1 MTAPFKISREKGLFD
16 RLQADVDGFRL
27 LSDELKDRTGINLP
41 ENSKNLSLMASR
53 LHSRIADMGLET
65 YQEYLELLRDDDPE
79 LVRDFIQA
87 LTTNTTHFFRES
99 RHFDFLREALP
110 GMLRQKKPG
119 SDLRVWCAAA
129 STGQEPYTIGMTLM
143 ETLGAQSGW
152 NLRFLATDIDDS
164 VLRTAIE
171 AAYTE
176 KELGDLNPMLRQ
188 KYFESEG
195 KGSGREYRVK
205 PSLRALIRYANL
217 NLMNEYPFQH
227 KFDIIFCR
235 NVLIYFDR
243 QTVDRVIEKL
253 ADALAPGG
261 LLFIGHSETGA
272 LRCAS
277 LEPVS
282 TAVYRK
288 KGNES

>member
-1 MTAPFKISREKGLFD
+1 MTAPFKISREKSLFD
-16 RLQADVDGFRL
+16 HLQADVEGFRL
-27 LSDELKDRTGINLP
+27 LSKELKERTGINLP

-53 LHSRIADMGLET
+53 LHSRIADIGLET
-65 YQEYLELLRDDDPE
+65 YEEYLELLRDDDPE

-110 GMLRQKKPG
+110 GMLRLKKPG

-129 STGQEPYTIGMTLM
+129 STGQEPYTIGMTLL
-143 ETLGAQSGW
+143 ETLGPQSGW
-152 NLRFLATDIDDS
+152 NLKFLATDIDDS
-164 VLRTAIE
+164 VLRTAIN
-171 AAYTE
+171 AVYTE
-176 KELGDLNPMLRQ
+176 KEIGDLNPMLRQ
-188 KYFESEG
+188 KYFESAG
-195 KGSGREYRVK
+195 NGSGRDYRVK
-205 PSLRALIRYANL
+205 QSLRGLIRYANL

-243 QTVDRVIEKL
+243 ETVDRVIEKL

-288 KGNES
+288 KGSLS

>member
-1 MTAPFKISREKGLFD
+1 MTFSLKASREKSLFD
-16 RLQADVDGFRL
+16 CLQADVAGFRL
-27 LSDELKDRTGINLP
+27 LSKELKDRTGINLP

-65 YQEYLELLRDDDPE
+65 YQEYLELLRDEDPE
-79 LVRDFIQA
+79 LLREFVQA

-110 GMLRQKKPG
+110 GMLRLKKPG
-119 SDLRVWCAAA
+119 SDLRVWCAAS
-129 STGQEPYTIGMTLM
+129 STGQEPYTIGMTLL
-143 ETLGAQSGW
+143 EALGPQSGW

-171 AAYTE
+171 AVYTE
-176 KELGDLNPMLRQ
+176 KEIGGLNPMLRQ
-188 KYFESEG
+188 KYFESTG
-195 KGSGREYRVK
+195 GSTGREFRIK
-205 PSLRALIRYANL
+205 PTLRNLIRYANL

-243 QTVDRVIEKL
+243 ETVDRVIEKL

-288 KGNES
+288 KGNQP

>member
-1 MTAPFKISREKGLFD
+1 LTAPFRISKEKSLFD
-16 RLQADVDGFRL
+16 RLQADVAGFRL
-27 LSDELKDRTGINLP
+27 LSQELKERTGINLP

-65 YQEYLELLRDDDPE
+65 YEEYLELLRDDDPE
-79 LVRDFIQA
+79 LIRDFIQA

-99 RHFDFLREALP
+99 RHFDFLQEALP
-110 GMLRQKKPG
+110 GMLRLKKPG

-129 STGQEPYTIGMTLM
+129 STGQEPYTIGMTLL
-143 ETLGAQSGW
+143 ETLGVQSGW
-152 NLRFLATDIDDS
+152 DLRFLATDIDDS
-164 VLRTAIE
+164 VLRVAIE
-171 AAYTE
+171 AVYTE

-188 KYFESEG
+188 KYFESIG
-195 KGSGREYRVK
+195 RGSGREFRVK
-205 PSLRALIRYANL
+205 PPLRNLIRYANL

-288 KGNES
+288 KGV